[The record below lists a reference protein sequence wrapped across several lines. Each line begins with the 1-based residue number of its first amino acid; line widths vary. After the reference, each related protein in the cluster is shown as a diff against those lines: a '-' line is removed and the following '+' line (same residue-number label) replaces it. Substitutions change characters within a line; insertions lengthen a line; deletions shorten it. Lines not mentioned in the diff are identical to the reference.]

1 MFAAVTAEAGGVLS
15 ADFTS
20 LCRYDADGAVKVVGT
35 WSGTGSPHPIP
46 VGSWLPAEG
55 ANVHTQVFRTRRPA
69 RVDRFAADIG
79 PRLTAV
85 LTAGVR
91 SGVGAPVW
99 VEGRM
104 WGVVT
109 ASSTGDPL
117 PAESED
123 RLAGFT
129 ELVATAVANAEA
141 HAALTASRAR
151 IVAAGDAIRQR
162 IERDLHDGAQQRLVS
177 LGLQLRSAQA
187 TVPPGAGELRRRLDD
202 VTDGLTSLADEL
214 RQYARGIHPANLAD
228 GGLGPALKTLARRS
242 PIPVHLDV
250 RIPRRLPEPR
260 EICVVAS

>member
-1 MFAAVTAEAGGVLS
+1 MGL
-15 ADFTS
+15 
-20 LCRYDADGAVKVVGT
+20 
-35 WSGTGSPHPIP
+35 
-46 VGSWLPAEG
+46 
-55 ANVHTQVFRTRRPA
+55 
-69 RVDRFAADIG
+69 
-79 PRLTAV
+79 
-85 LTAGVR
+85 
-91 SGVGAPVW
+91 
-99 VEGRM
+99 
-104 WGVVT
+104 VT
-109 ASSTGDPL
+109 ASSIGEPL
-117 PAESED
+117 PADTED

-187 TVPPGAGELRRRLDD
+187 TVPPGAGELSRRLDY

-214 RQYARGIHPANLAD
+214 REYARGIHPANLAD

-250 RIPRRLPEPR
+250 RIRGRLPEPGR
-260 EICVVAS
+260 SAPTTWSPRRSATRPSTPARPPSPSRW